1 MMMVTGNVKMALDA
15 IRSAK
20 MRSLLTMLGIIV
32 GVVSVVTI
40 VSLGEGAKQQVT
52 GQINQLGADLLTI
65 RPGRTV
71 TRDASGE
78 VTDVNLLATFGGG
91 AAMPESDLRVI
102 QRAQGVGVAVPLSV
116 VTGIAS
122 TDGKEYDRGFVL
134 GTTSGMP
141 HILNQKVEFGAFFN
155 TNDGDRNV
163 AVIGKHVAEEMFHEN
178 GPIGRSL
185 ELRGHTFVIRGV
197 FEEFADSPLL
207 PNNDYNYA
215 IFIPFETAKAISGN
229 QTQIQ
234 QILAKPQNPDEMP
247 QAAESIRSSLRGA
260 HGGQEDFTILQQ
272 SDNLA
277 IANQVLNLLTGLISA
292 IAAISLIVGGI
303 GIMNIM
309 LVSVSERTHE
319 IGVRKAIG
327 ATNGQILGQFLIEA
341 AMISFVGG
349 LIGIA
354 LSMLANFLL
363 RIFTDLSPV
372 ITLGVITVAVVVS
385 VVVGIFFGITPA
397 LKAARKD
404 PIEALRQI

>member
-1 MMMVTGNVKMALDA
+1 MVTGNVKMALDA

-40 VSLGEGAKQQVT
+40 VSLGEGAKQHVI
-52 GQINQLGADLLTI
+52 GQINQMGPDLLTI
-65 RPGRTV
+65 QPGRTV
-71 TRDASGE
+71 TRDADGN
-78 VTDVNLLATFGGG
+78 VTSVNLLATFGGG
-91 AAMPESDLRVI
+91 AAMPESDLKVV
-102 QRAQGVGVAVPLSV
+102 QRAKGVGVAVPVSV
-116 VTGIAS
+116 VTGVPS
-122 TDGKEYDRGFVL
+122 TEGREYERGFIV

-141 HILNQKVEFGAFFN
+141 KILNQKIEFGAFFN
-155 TNDGDRNV
+155 TGDGDRNV
-163 AVIGKHVAEEMFHEN
+163 AVIGKRVAEELFREN
-178 GPIGRSL
+178 GPVGRSM
-185 ELRGHTFVIRGV
+185 EIRGHTFVVRGV
-197 FEEFADSPLL
+197 FEEFSNSPLL

-234 QILAKPQNPDEMP
+234 QILAKPQNPDDMP
-247 QAAESIRSSLRGA
+247 LAAESIKSNLRGA
-260 HGGQEDFTILQQ
+260 HGGQEDFTVLQQ

-277 IANQVLNLLTGLISA
+277 IASQVLNLLTGLIA
-292 IAAISLIVGGI
+292 AVAAISLLVGGI

-327 ATNGQILGQFLIEA
+327 ATNGQILGQFLIES

-349 LIGIA
+349 LIGIG
-354 LSMLANFLL
+354 LSLLTNFSL
-363 RIFTDLSPV
+363 RIFTGLDPV
-372 ITLGVITVAVVVS
+372 ITPGVMVIALAVAVVVG
-385 VVVGIFFGITPA
+385 VFFGVAPA

>member
-1 MMMVTGNVKMALDA
+1 MMIAGNIKMALDA
-15 IRSAK
+15 IRVAK

-40 VSLGEGAKQQVT
+40 VSLGEGAKQQVA
-52 GQINQLGADLLTI
+52 GQINHLGADLLTI

-71 TRDASGE
+71 TRDADGR

-102 QRAQGVGVAVPLSV
+102 QRASNVGVAVPLSV

-122 TDGKEYDRGFVL
+122 TEGREYDKGFIV

-141 HILNQKVEFGAFFN
+141 QILNQKIEFGAFFN
-155 TNDGDRNV
+155 TGDGDRNV
-163 AVIGKHVAEEMFHEN
+163 AVIGKRVAEEMFHEN
-178 GPIGRSL
+178 GPVGRSL
-185 ELRGHTFVIRGV
+185 EIRGHTLVVRGV
-197 FEEFADSPLL
+197 FEEFESSPLL

-215 IFIPFETAKAISGN
+215 IFIPFETAKSISGN

-234 QILAKPQNPDEMP
+234 QILAKPQNANDTS
-247 QAAESIRSSLRGA
+247 QAMESIRSALRGA

-277 IANQVLNLLTGLISA
+277 IANRVLNLLTGLITA
-292 IAAISLIVGGI
+292 IAAISLVVGGI

-327 ATNGQILGQFLIEA
+327 ATNGQILGQFLVESA
-341 AMISFVGG
+341 VISLVGG
-349 LIGIA
+349 FIGIG
-354 LSMLANFLL
+354 LSLLSNFCL
-363 RIFTDLSPV
+363 RIFTSLSPV
-372 ITLGVITVAVVVS
+372 ITPGIMIVAVAVS
-385 VVVGIFFGITPA
+385 VTVGMFFGITPA
-397 LKAARKD
+397 LKASRKD